1 MKDKT
6 FIRDRELRVRLS
18 KKDKEKLEKIS
29 LYLGKTKSELIREL
43 INEKDQKIALNHY
56 DYA

>member
-6 FIRDRELRVRLS
+6 FIRDREFRVRLS

-29 LYLGKTKSELIREL
+29 LYLGKTKSELVREL
-43 INEKDQKIALNHY
+43 INEKDQKLALNHY